1 MLLASGLNGKDIAM
15 ADVTTLKASG
25 SSGNRVDFVLV
36 AEGYTAAERNKFLN
50 ESQNFINYLFD
61 PINKTS
67 TDPFYTYRSLFNVHA
82 AYIES
87 QQSGYDANG
96 VLVNTAFD
104 AAAYLADGRLVYGDS
119 NKVQTF
125 VNSVLRPDQQDII
138 IVLVNSDKYGGAG
151 GSVAWAT
158 AGNRLSYDVA
168 LHEIGHSYALLQ
180 DEYVDPAIANQY
192 PLSALASSIHVAT
205 TSDLSR
211 VPWKEWVG
219 FTDSLGTI
227 GAYEGGYY
235 RDTGVWRATP
245 NSKMLAI
252 TAPFSAPQKE
262 QFINRFYDNVNDYS
276 TLAKTSLINVK
287 VTTPDDSLF
296 TVNWTVGVQS
306 ASPGGSLANLE
317 AYIRSLADGNQSFT
331 LTSTV
336 SDGTGLIR
344 KAAVLANSQDIKTIP
359 ITVIKTT
366 LGAGND
372 TFAIPTSG
380 NGFVIAAG
388 GNDRINVN
396 GGSNFVD
403 GGEGTDI
410 LGYAADRSILRF
422 TNSADGRT
430 IEIQRIDGSGVDI
443 ALSVETVSFTD
454 VGSLPIANLITNSLN
469 NWATYKADVEVVAAT
484 YQFFNGALP
493 GVDGF
498 RFLIDSATNTND
510 LADTYYYAFNR
521 ENRFINF
528 AGNLSSVG
536 TGQTTF
542 TSNYG
547 ALSFEQ
553 TVRTAFNDIIGAA
566 GVANPE
572 SSISF
577 FLNAKAYYEAVAA
590 ARVVSATISLEQA
603 TKIVALGSILN
614 EATKSDAGRYGKAVE
629 SFALDVLPDGA
640 STALGQDLFAF
651 FV

>member
-1 MLLASGLNGKDIAM
+1 M
-15 ADVTTLKASG
+15 ADVTTLK
-25 SSGNRVDFVLV
+25 SSGNSGSRVDLVLV
-36 AEGYTAAERNKFLN
+36 AEGYTAAERSKFLN

-61 PINKTS
+61 VANKTT
-67 TDPFYTYRSLFNVHA
+67 TDPFYTYRYLFNVHA
-82 AYIES
+82 AYTAS
-87 QQSGYDANG
+87 PQSGYDANG

-104 AAAYLADGRLVYGDS
+104 AAAYLADGRLVYGDG

-180 DEYVDPAIANQY
+180 DEYVDLAIANQY

-205 TSDLSR
+205 TNDLSR
-211 VPWKEWVG
+211 VPWQEWVG
-219 FTDSLGTI
+219 FADSLGTI

-287 VTTPDDSLF
+287 VTTPDNSLF
-296 TVNWTVGVQS
+296 TVNWTVGGQS

-317 AYIRSLADGNQSFT
+317 AYIRGLADGNQSFT

-359 ITVIKTT
+359 ITVTKTT

-372 TFAIPTSG
+372 TFAIPSSG

-454 VGSLPIANLITNSLN
+454 VGSVPIANLITNSLN

-498 RFLIDSATNTND
+498 RFLIDSAANTND

-590 ARVVSATISLEQA
+590 ARVVSAAISLEQA